1 MKKLALLLILIT
13 FSCTKDK
20 SHFSQNIDGYWEIKH
35 VKLNNGYEKEYTVN
49 ETIDYIEITSDTSG
63 FRKKMKPQFDGTF
76 KTSNNSES
84 FTFKIENDSFNLH
97 YKTPYHSWK
106 ETILEVSKDEMKVI
120 NESKD
125 VYLYKRY
132 TPIKVE

>member
-1 MKKLALLLILIT
+1 MKKLALLLTLVI
-13 FSCTKDK
+13 FSCTEDK
-20 SHFSQNIDGYWEIKH
+20 SHFTENIDGYWEIKY

-63 FRKKMKPQFDGTF
+63 FRKKMKPEFDGTF
-76 KTSNNSES
+76 KTSKNSET

-97 YKTPYHSWK
+97 YKTPYHNWK
-106 ETILEVSKDEMKVI
+106 ETILDISKDEMKVI
-120 NESKD
+120 NQSKD

-132 TPIKVE
+132 TPINVE

>member
-1 MKKLALLLILIT
+1 MKKLALLLILII
-13 FSCTKDK
+13 FSCTEDK
-20 SHFSQNIDGYWEIKH
+20 SHFTENIDGYWEIKY

-76 KTSNNSES
+76 KTSNNSEN

-97 YKTPYHSWK
+97 YKTPYYSWK
-106 ETILEVSKDEMKVI
+106 ETILKISKDEMKVI
-120 NESKD
+120 NQSKD

-132 TPIKVE
+132 TPINVE

>member
-1 MKKLALLLILIT
+1 MKKLALLLILII
-13 FSCTKDK
+13 FSCKEDK
-20 SHFSQNIDGYWEIKH
+20 SHFTENIDGYWEIKY

-76 KTSNNSES
+76 KTSNNSET

-97 YKTPYHSWK
+97 YKTPYHNWK
-106 ETILEVSKDEMKVI
+106 ETILDISKDEMKVI
-120 NESKD
+120 NQSKD

-132 TPIKVE
+132 TPINIQ

>member
-1 MKKLALLLILIT
+1 MKKLALLLILII
-13 FSCTKDK
+13 FSCTEDK
-20 SHFSQNIDGYWEIKH
+20 SHFTENIDGYWEIKH

-76 KTSNNSES
+76 KTSNNSEN
-84 FTFKIENDSFNLH
+84 FTFKIENNSFNLH
-97 YKTPYHSWK
+97 YKTPYYSWK
-106 ETILEVSKDEMKVI
+106 ETILEISKDEMKVI
-120 NESKD
+120 NQSKD

-132 TPIKVE
+132 TPINVE

>member
-1 MKKLALLLILIT
+1 MKKLALLLILII
-13 FSCTKDK
+13 FSCKEDK
-20 SHFSQNIDGYWEIKH
+20 SHFTENIDGYWEIKY

-76 KTSNNSES
+76 KTSNNSEN

-97 YKTPYHSWK
+97 YKTPYYSWK
-106 ETILEVSKDEMKVI
+106 ETILEISKDEMKVI
-120 NESKD
+120 NQSKD

-132 TPIKVE
+132 TPINVE

>member
-1 MKKLALLLILIT
+1 MKKLALLLTLVI
-13 FSCTKDK
+13 FSCTEDK
-20 SHFSQNIDGYWEIKH
+20 SHFTENIDGYWEIKH

-76 KTSNNSES
+76 KTSNNSEN

-97 YKTPYHSWK
+97 YKTPYYSWK
-106 ETILEVSKDEMKVI
+106 ETILEISKDEMKVI
-120 NESKD
+120 NQSKD
-125 VYLYKRY
+125 VYVYKRY

>member
-1 MKKLALLLILIT
+1 MKKLALLLILII
-13 FSCTKDK
+13 FSCKEDK
-20 SHFSQNIDGYWEIKH
+20 SHFTENIDGYWEIKY

-76 KTSNNSES
+76 KTSNNSEN

-97 YKTPYHSWK
+97 YKTPYYSWK
-106 ETILEVSKDEMKVI
+106 ETILKISKDEMKVI
-120 NESKD
+120 NQSKD

-132 TPIKVE
+132 TPINVE